1 MRPLSVLLCA
11 VTITCFCYCASSED
25 FTVTQTPSELTV
37 KEGGSVSVA
46 CCWDKNIT
54 GVKVKWFKD
63 DQLTG
68 HWSDE
73 RLHTEVQ
80 GNCSV
85 LSIKNIRNNETG
97 LYICEVMRDVPKLDI
112 RRGEGT
118 AVNVQTENEAAA
130 AEPKEGKST
139 GDLLNGPDK
148 TESKDVNSPHSPS
161 TEEDV
166 VPVSLQDE
174 LIIYVIRCIP
184 FITLLLVVCFLNRGT
199 KKSPRPTPCSQNV
212 PNAEE
217 EERELE
223 EGEEQMGE
231 ERERDGGN
239 EQVQEETG
247 LEERN
252 EQMRRERELEEED
265 KVKGQKR
272 EKRKRGERQR
282 KEQEE

>member
-11 VTITCFCYCASSED
+11 VTITCFCYCDSSED
-25 FTVTQTPSELTV
+25 FAVTQTPSELTV

-46 CCWDKNIT
+46 CCWDKNIS

-63 DQLTG
+63 DQHTG

-73 RLHTEVQ
+73 HLHTEVQ

-97 LYICEVMRDVPKLDI
+97 LYICEVTRDVPALDT

-118 AVNVQTENEAAA
+118 AVKLQAEN
-130 AEPKEGKST
+130 
-139 GDLLNGPDK
+139 
-148 TESKDVNSPHSPS
+148 
-161 TEEDV
+161 EDV

-199 KKSPRPTPCSQNV
+199 KKSPQPKPCSQNV

-223 EGEEQMGE
+223 EGEEQTGE

-272 EKRKRGERQR
+272 KRGERQR